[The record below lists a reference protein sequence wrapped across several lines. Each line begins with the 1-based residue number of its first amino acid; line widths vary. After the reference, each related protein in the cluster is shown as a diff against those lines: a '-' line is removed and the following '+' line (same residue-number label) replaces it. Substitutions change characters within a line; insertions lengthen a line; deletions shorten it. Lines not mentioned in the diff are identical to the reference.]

1 MKIAHFNLGIYLKG
15 GMGTYIDSLCKLQ
28 VAAGNHIE
36 LFEISATQAPQDGIV
51 PVRVKNETELFQR
64 CQELSIDILHY
75 HTGPKLFPPK
85 DLATIYTV
93 HEHSPHCISG
103 GLFLKRSGKPCPRT
117 YDPLGCLHGHVL
129 ERCGSIRPSAFKHNY
144 NRMKLQMEI
153 LPGSQVICVGQFL
166 KNAMLRAGYPPE
178 RIDVVPNFTDID
190 PDDRENTP
198 AGPARFLFMGRLGKL
213 KGVEWLLKA
222 MPGVTSEVFLSIA
235 GEGPEE
241 QALKGLV
248 QELGIE
254 KRVEFLGW
262 IDRDA
267 KIDLIRASRAVV
279 VPSIWHETFGLVAI
293 EAGACARPVI
303 VSDAGELPF
312 IVDHGFNGL
321 VVQAGNI
328 AQLADAIEALSV
340 DPKRASTMGR
350 NNYERVKNRY
360 NSRQHITAI
369 NAAYAKALVRRVEP
383 SAMKAG

>member
-1 MKIAHFNLGIYLKG
+1 
-15 GMGTYIDSLCKLQ
+15 
-28 VAAGNHIE
+28 
-36 LFEISATQAPQDGIV
+36 
-51 PVRVKNETELFQR
+51 
-64 CQELSIDILHY
+64 
-75 HTGPKLFPPK
+75 
-85 DLATIYTV
+85 
-93 HEHSPHCISG
+93 
-103 GLFLKRSGKPCPRT
+103 
-117 YDPLGCLHGHVL
+117 
-129 ERCGSIRPSAFKHNY
+129 
-144 NRMKLQMEI
+144 MKLQMEI

-321 VVQAGNI
+321 VVQAGDI
-328 AQLADAIEALSV
+328 AQLSDAIEALSL
-340 DPKRASTMGR
+340 DPQRASTMGR
-350 NNYERVKNRY
+350 NNYERVKSRY
-360 NSRQHITAI
+360 NSKQHIAAI
-369 NAAYAKALVRRVEP
+369 NAAYAKALVCRVEP